1 VLSEAALALEAAVR
15 ADGQLCE
22 GWRLLGT
29 VHAEND
35 DDRRAIAAMTKA
47 NEADPTNL
55 EVLLSLGVSHT
66 NELDQEDATGFMR
79 AWLRNQPRFAAL
91 EAEYAASIGP
101 GAPDTPASVLALF
114 KRAAAAAP
122 VDADVHAVLVRVGTF
137 HSR

>member
-1 VLSEAALALEAAVR
+1 MR

-22 GWRLLGT
+22 GWRILGT

-137 HSR
+137 HAR